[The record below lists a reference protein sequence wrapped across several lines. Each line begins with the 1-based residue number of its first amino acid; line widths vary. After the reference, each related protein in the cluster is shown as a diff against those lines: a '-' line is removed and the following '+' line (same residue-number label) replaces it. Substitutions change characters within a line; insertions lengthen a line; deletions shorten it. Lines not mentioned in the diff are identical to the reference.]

1 MVYSNIFLNENSAR
15 RVTDEMPIKIYNS
28 ETKELLGEL
37 KSYSIS
43 HFYVTD
49 IDIIWGIWVESPFSD
64 PKDQK
69 GAFTLHEINDNG
81 KEIIFEDGWLKDVTG
96 TRPNIAVRI
105 IAKKKA

>member
-1 MVYSNIFLNENSAR
+1 
-15 RVTDEMPIKIYNS
+15 MPIKIYNS

-43 HFYVTD
+43 RFRVTG
-49 IDIIWGIWVESPFSD
+49 IDIIWGIWVDAPFVD
-64 PKDQK
+64 PKEQK
-69 GAFTLHEINDNG
+69 GAFTLEVVNDDG

-105 IAKKKA
+105 TAKKKE

>member
-1 MVYSNIFLNENSAR
+1 
-15 RVTDEMPIKIYNS
+15 MPIKIYNS
-28 ETKELLGEL
+28 ETKELLGEV

-43 HFYVTD
+43 HFNVAD
-49 IDIIWGIWVESPFSD
+49 IDIIWGIWVDAPFSD

-69 GAFTLHEINDNG
+69 VAFTLEAINDNG
-81 KEIIFEDGWLKDVTG
+81 KETIFEDGWLKDVTG